1 MTMRILCLLMSLF
14 ISSSLL
20 AEKSEKLPIK
30 FALKFGMVKGK
41 MSILDK
47 FKLVKELGYD
57 GIEVNAPSGSRE
69 EFKAA
74 SEATGLPIHGVVCST
89 HWKLLLSHPEAATR
103 AKGVAGFEQAI
114 RDAHF
119 YGASSVLLVPG
130 KVNKDTTYEEAW
142 KRSIPE
148 IHKALSLAKEL
159 NIQIGLENVW
169 NDFLKT
175 PEGTLKY
182 INELDSPLVGSYFDI
197 GNTVRYNDPST
208 WPSVLGNK
216 IFKLDVK
223 EYKRQPEG
231 GNVWKGFKVKIGA
244 GDNDWPAV
252 CRELK
257 KINYSGWAT
266 AEVGGGDK
274 KRLAEILTNMRK
286 AFSH

>member
-1 MTMRILCLLMSLF
+1 MSLL
-14 ISSSLL
+14 SSTLL
-20 AEKSEKLPIK
+20 AEDSTKLNIK
-30 FALKFGMVKGK
+30 YSLKLGMVKGK
-41 MSILDK
+41 MSVLDK

-57 GIEVNAPSGSRE
+57 GIEVNAPGGNQQE
-69 EFKAA
+69 IKAA

-89 HWKLLLSHPEAATR
+89 HWKHLLSDPDPAVR
-103 AKGVAGFEQAI
+103 AKGLEGFQAAI
-114 RDAHF
+114 RAAHF

-130 KVNKDTTYEEAW
+130 KVKKGTTYEEAW
-142 KRSIPE
+142 QRSLPE
-148 IHKALSLAKEL
+148 IRKALPLAKEL
-159 NIQIGLENVW
+159 GIKIALENVW
-169 NDFLKT
+169 NDFLTT

-182 INELDSPLVGSYFDI
+182 IQELNSPLVGAYFDV

-231 GNVWKGFKVKIGA
+231 GNVWKGFKSKITT

-266 AEVGGGDK
+266 AEVGGGDA
-274 KRLAEILTNMRK
+274 KRLAEILANMKK